1 MGKRCNKVATEP
13 LRKIA
18 VTIRGCR
25 HVWTAPCGQAL
36 FGIATIAVGC
46 SHVYGL
52 LVQPFTTAGPDVVR
66 EGVLIS

>member
-1 MGKRCNKVATEP
+1 MDRFANLGRVVMCGRRLAVKHFLASRR
-13 LRKIA
+13 LR
-18 VTIRGCR
+18 
-25 HVWTAPCGQAL
+25 
-36 FGIATIAVGC
+36 VGC